1 MSYSLSIFWR
11 DGDSTA
17 ENFESVEAARVR
29 AKELDAM
36 SFDERP
42 SWEMAD
48 GEGTVVEESH

>member
-11 DGDSTA
+11 DGDCTC

-36 SFDERP
+36 SFDEKP
-42 SWEMAD
+42 SWELAD
-48 GEGTVVEESH
+48 EDGNVVEESP